1 PAFTHAHHGKGAR
14 CRADAAGV
22 APGIHVAI
30 QRHVAVTLATWDAVW
45 GEYLHPKWA
54 EQRMRQHG
62 AQEKVLERYFMK
74 VGVPKGRVEGAG
86 QQAEDLPTCDL
97 LGAHVPSSAKDVMR
111 FVCALCAMQLEE
123 EAASVSQ
130 QEWGTRKQLV
140 VFFGNAGIGT
150 RGGWGAKA
158 VLQACRK
165 VVERLNSG
173 KPTDRVPGKVVTVDE
188 FRTSRVSSILNSPQ
202 PCEEELDRSKPT
214 RLEGWKPKPGQVQDR
229 LLRSAWSKRFEAP
242 VRGLM
247 WCPWLAQATP
257 GKLGKWVDRD
267 CNAALNLQRAG
278 ESKWRPLELCRWQH
292 RGRLPAQG
300 KEYPALGFK
309 KLLFRARLTAQHCM
323 HSQPAGMMLDG
334 PGPLNSPV
342 PIIQQADH
350 LTCLAV
356 AASSC
361 PQLTFT
367 PSTHTGI
374 TGQGRLG
381 RDAGAHTHI
390 FGGKRS
396 WEKEKQ
402 RRNYELKTADVGR
415 GMVDTGCPDLAH
427 SPAASGLRGSEG
439 QGSAYVDEG
448 DAAANLCSLP
458 CSMQAADAAR
468 ESTQASFQ
476 DQVVRGPLAGHAGIP
491 TESQEHG
498 LSTLARGAPSL
509 PALEPHNAAAGQNS
523 EPSFLQGQ
531 PVPLPAHLAA
541 AESCAVAAVD
551 LASLLT
557 PGAATGPQHVQVHRS
572 AAMAAAGAAGPAR
585 PRSSPSADYPHYT
598 WPEAGGSPAPRAT
611 SGQPRTTS
619 PAKAWPSSAAGQVA
633 LPFLP
638 GSLLQWSQ
646 QAGPALG
653 QAGSSKAVELLPL
666 ELAPQTRLP
675 AAPRQQAGSTASFC
689 PVTAAPAL
697 QELAALPMP
706 ASTALTAT
714 AQTGSNLHGVAVAAA
729 APAASLFAN
738 ELPGPQQPI
747 PVHEAT
753 LQHASSHVG
762 MIDSR
767 QFPTQSLEALDNL
780 AWGQRYAPAPA
791 GSVAVLP
798 GQLGEQ
804 PTTHVQTGSTRHE
817 HHWEQPQHPDPLA
830 PGPAPYLAGTT
841 GVCLPAGSVHTS
853 GQAAP
858 APSLSGAEALHSQH
872 VLLWHASVHAS
883 NLGPQVSAA
892 SLTGQEE
899 EGGDNGG
906 VGESQAVAAGEAVAG
921 FSPQVPP
928 AASAQASPCRPD
940 AQHSQG
946 AWQLQDAVSHGPGW
960 REAQPEWLPAAHD
973 HQQHHHHHHHQ
984 GPVLSC
990 EAQLGQGMDSGLP
1003 GSPLRSEAAAEWPDT
1018 AEHASRQAAATSAP
1032 GPSLAHLGSGHHHHH
1047 HRQPCGPAAQH
1058 CMHSQPVRMVL
1069 DGPGPLN
1076 SPVPILQQAD
1086 HSSLPGSRSLAA
1098 PTAHPHAFHAHRHH
1112 RPVVSGAR
1120 AAASRAQPASGGL
1133 ADRGS
1138 VLSGM
1143 AANGCDSAGRGLLAL
1158 AEAES
1163 TPRSRGQHP
1172 ATAGSGMTAA
1182 AGPVP
1187 AKSPSHGPGHM
1198 VGPPGSQQQQGMDI
1212 LPKHGGRGRARKRD
1226 VQVGRGH
1233 SGPSAVS
1240 SDPVALRGDAG
1251 ALGGAGAGEGAP
1263 MGLLGSAGPEQATH
1277 ACKPSSG
1284 GSVDAMDMEGAS
1296 SDSRTSGAGCQ
1307 PSQVN
1312 LAGRPPAAGCQL
1324 AWHVQCAVPLLPM
1337 PVIEAGSSLCHCVTL
1352 GGGLAWQVGLAA
1364 PQLADSQLA
1373 HKPSESGRSSQA
1385 SEDGEVEN
1393 SCRGPQRQQSVQWAA
1408 QSAAGQRPGR
1418 LEQRPGASGTA
1429 MPGMLGSPELHGSH
1443 RHELGIPTPSGTAQA
1458 SCPMHDSMAHSRR
1471 LAEPQCSGE
1480 GQGRGYSPADRTAFR
1495 LASQWLPGHGVA
1507 AVGAAG
1513 TARLDAGIAAAA
1525 RGLGNSSQAVGK
1537 PSFTVPAHQLP
1548 PAKPVPQRANST
1560 ADDR

>member
-1 PAFTHAHHGKGAR
+1 
-14 CRADAAGV
+14 
-22 APGIHVAI
+22 
-30 QRHVAVTLATWDAVW
+30 
-45 GEYLHPKWA
+45 
-54 EQRMRQHG
+54 
-62 AQEKVLERYFMK
+62 
-74 VGVPKGRVEGAG
+74 
-86 QQAEDLPTCDL
+86 
-97 LGAHVPSSAKDVMR
+97 
-111 FVCALCAMQLEE
+111 
-123 EAASVSQ
+123 
-130 QEWGTRKQLV
+130 
-140 VFFGNAGIGT
+140 
-150 RGGWGAKA
+150 
-158 VLQACRK
+158 
-165 VVERLNSG
+165 
-173 KPTDRVPGKVVTVDE
+173 
-188 FRTSRVSSILNSPQ
+188 
-202 PCEEELDRSKPT
+202 
-214 RLEGWKPKPGQVQDR
+214 
-229 LLRSAWSKRFEAP
+229 
-242 VRGLM
+242 
-247 WCPWLAQATP
+247 
-257 GKLGKWVDRD
+257 
-267 CNAALNLQRAG
+267 
-278 ESKWRPLELCRWQH
+278 
-292 RGRLPAQG
+292 
-300 KEYPALGFK
+300 
-309 KLLFRARLTAQHCM
+309 
-323 HSQPAGMMLDG
+323 
-334 PGPLNSPV
+334 
-342 PIIQQADH
+342 
-350 LTCLAV
+350 
-356 AASSC
+356 
-361 PQLTFT
+361 
-367 PSTHTGI
+367 
-374 TGQGRLG
+374 
-381 RDAGAHTHI
+381 
-390 FGGKRS
+390 
-396 WEKEKQ
+396 
-402 RRNYELKTADVGR
+402 
-415 GMVDTGCPDLAH
+415 MVDTGCPDLAH

-448 DAAANLCSLP
+448 DAAANWTVQSGVRHPSHGPLRTRSMASAAAP
-458 CSMQAADAAR
+458 IAEMQA
-468 ESTQASFQ
+468 EPY
-476 DQVVRGPLAGHAGIP
+476 QVVRGPLAGHAGIP

-509 PALEPHNAAAGQNS
+509 PALEPHNAAAGQNFVTNV
-523 EPSFLQGQ
+523 PSFLQGQ

-557 PGAATGPQHVQVHRS
+557 PGAATGPQHVLVHRS
-572 AAMAAAGAAGPAR
+572 AAMAAAGAAGPAG

-598 WPEAGGSPAPRAT
+598 CPEAGGSPAARAT

-747 PVHEAT
+747 PVYEAT

-817 HHWEQPQHPDPLA
+817 HHWEQAQHPDPSA

-841 GVCLPAGSVHTS
+841 GVYLPAGSVHTS

-858 APSLSGAEALHSQH
+858 APSLSGAEPLHSQH

-946 AWQLQDAVSHGPGW
+946 AWQLQDAASRGPGW
-960 REAQPEWLPAAHD
+960 REVQPEWLPAAPD
-973 HQQHHHHHHHQ
+973 HQHHHQHHHHHHHHQ

-990 EAQLGQGMDSGLP
+990 EAQLGQGTDSGLP

-1076 SPVPILQQAD
+1076 SPVPAD

-1098 PTAHPHAFHAHRHH
+1098 PTAHPHALHAHRHH

-1198 VGPPGSQQQQGMDI
+1198 VGPPGSQQQQGMDM
-1212 LPKHGGRGRARKRD
+1212 LPGHGGRGRARKRD
-1226 VQVGRGH
+1226 VQVGRGQ

-1240 SDPVALRGDAG
+1240 SDPVALRGAVVEAG

-1263 MGLLGSAGPEQATH
+1263 MGLLCSAGPDQATH

-1296 SDSRTSGAGCQ
+1296 SDCRTSGAGCQ
-1307 PSQVN
+1307 PS
-1312 LAGRPPAAGCQL
+1312 
-1324 AWHVQCAVPLLPM
+1324 
-1337 PVIEAGSSLCHCVTL
+1337 
-1352 GGGLAWQVGLAA
+1352 QVGLAA

-1548 PAKPVPQRANST
+1548 PAKPVPQETELQGPSLCLAAEAVVADSVCDNAATLQAGDDTQAQSLLHPWPGQHPHLHAMRRHIAAGCTTNGRAHAPPRLPPATASTHPAPSMSGAGSAHLAEGPASPAAAGPHMHGSSHQLASHRWQAPGSHAIPRPQGGFKKPSHSIDHAQTGNSSAAGQQAPLHTPLSRRTGQLRHAHQAAAQARAQGVVQTLLETPQASMVQGLPTEEHQNAGLMQPTSTPGQPQPCPAASTSSQRATHSQGDSPVRGPADSST
-1560 ADDR
+1560 AASREGGLHEEGMDNHACPSDAHNDGVHVRSSPRFSPALSDTGYQHGGPSRPQRHGSTVSGTHSSRKRARELPVNS